1 ARRERRCTAGHRRQ
15 AVQRGG
21 AAGPGAGTAHHHL
34 DRRHAVPPRRFA
46 HRMVGARR
54 CRHVRRQAHRAQPH
68 GGDRPVTAARAC
80 VFALHR
86 AGRQRLHRRIADS
99 IEAGCRGGRAPV
111 QPMSCPEHAMPAS
124 KRVPAAL
131 PATPRWQLLSIAALV
146 ALACGARAQD
156 ARHEWPEG
164 SAMHTLYVET
174 ERLEASR
181 ATLAGAHAGLLAAFD
196 DAPDDPSPLARL
208 VASQYARW
216 LAYSST
222 DCELAGMLT

>member
-1 ARRERRCTAGHRRQ
+1 
-15 AVQRGG
+15 
-21 AAGPGAGTAHHHL
+21 
-34 DRRHAVPPRRFA
+34 
-46 HRMVGARR
+46 
-54 CRHVRRQAHRAQPH
+54 
-68 GGDRPVTAARAC
+68 
-80 VFALHR
+80 
-86 AGRQRLHRRIADS
+86 
-99 IEAGCRGGRAPV
+99 
-111 QPMSCPEHAMPAS
+111 MPAS

-196 DAPDDPSPLARL
+196 DAPHDPSPLARL
-208 VASQYARW
+208 VASQHAQW

-222 DCELAGMLT
+222 DCELAGMLTGAGGAWPHVHAQTCRIERITQRSGIVDQAASCLRQLPTGHAQYERDECLQGLVDWTIGGN